1 MLCNNTEPIS
11 EFPIFTE
18 TPGIVPNM
26 DGKPPVAFFNLLLDE
41 NVKSVIWR
49 ETQRYADQYLH
60 NNASY
65 LEEHPR
71 ARANQWQRHPMTEKE
86 VDVYLSTVIAMG
98 IVGLPTIR

>member
-1 MLCNNTEPIS
+1 MPSDTEPIS

-26 DGKPPVAFFNLLLDE
+26 
-41 NVKSVIWR
+41 
-49 ETQRYADQYLH
+49 H

-71 ARANQWQRHPMTEKE
+71 AWANQWQRHPMTEKE